1 MAKTFRPWDFD
12 QVWLLPPSVQDFV
25 PPGHTAHFVRDL
37 VREGLDLSSIMDEYA
52 EERGFPPYHP
62 AMMTALLLYAYSQG
76 VYSSRRIARG
86 CEERVD
92 FMAVT
97 GMQRPDF
104 RTISDFRKRHLEA
117 LSGLFVQVLRLCQKA
132 KLVKL
137 GHVSLDGTKIRANA
151 SKHKSMSY
159 GRMQPAASRL
169 SAEVEAWLD
178 QAEEVDAAE
187 DESYGSDQRGDELP
201 DWVRHKQ
208 KRLAKIQEAKK
219 ALESEAKEQRQKALE
234 RQPSKDR
241 RPPGRPRKL
250 PSGVPEDRTQRN
262 FTDPDSRIMKT
273 AKGFDQCYNAQAAVD
288 TANQVIVGHH
298 LTQSA
303 TDHHQLVPLLDRV
316 QAQAGKLPSEV
327 SADANYCSEDNLEEL
342 EQRKIRGYIAVGKQ
356 RHGDSAPAA
365 FQPTK
370 PGTRRHAMQ
379 LRLRRGGYRS
389 RYRLRKQTSEPVYG
403 QIKQARGFRQ
413 FLLRGIAKVPH
424 EWGLI
429 CTAHN
434 VLKLAAASA

>member
-37 VREGLDLSSIMDEYA
+37 VRESLDLSAILEQYT

-76 VYSSRRIARG
+76 IYSSRRIARG

-132 KLVKL
+132 KLVRL

-159 GRMQPAASRL
+159 GRMKQAEPRL
-169 SAEVEAWLD
+169 AAEVQAWLD
-178 QAEEVDAAE
+178 QAKEVDAAE
-187 DESYGSDQRGDELP
+187 DETYGSDQRGDELP
-201 DWVRHKQ
+201 EWVRNRQ
-208 KRLAKIQEAKK
+208 KRLAKIREAKE
-219 ALESEAKEQRQKALE
+219 ALEREAKEQRQKALE
-234 RQPSKDR
+234 RQPPKDR

-250 PSGVPEDRTQRN
+250 PPGVPEDRTQRN
-262 FTDPDSRIMKT
+262 FTDPDSRIMKA
-273 AKGFDQCYNAQAAVD
+273 AKGFEQCYNAQAAVD
-288 TANQVIVGHH
+288 TANQVIVGHT

-303 TDHHQLVPLLDRV
+303 TDHHQLVPLLDQV
-316 QAQAGKLPSEV
+316 QAQAGQLPREV

-342 EQRKIRGYIAVGKQ
+342 EQRQVRGYIAVGKQ

-370 PGTRRHAMQ
+370 PGTRRHA
-379 LRLRRGGYRS
+379 RAA
-389 RYRLRKQTSEPVYG
+389 QTHG
-403 QIKQARGFRQ
+403 
-413 FLLRGIAKVPH
+413 
-424 EWGLI
+424 
-429 CTAHN
+429 
-434 VLKLAAASA
+434 